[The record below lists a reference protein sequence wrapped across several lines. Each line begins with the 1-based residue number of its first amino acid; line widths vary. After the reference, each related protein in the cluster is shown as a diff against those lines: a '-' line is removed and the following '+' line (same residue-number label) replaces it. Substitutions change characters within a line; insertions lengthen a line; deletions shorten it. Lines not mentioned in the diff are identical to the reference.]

1 MSGRSRRR
9 DIELL
14 DALDSMQR
22 VSVRDTVWRVVRSER
37 DPLLCRPSLGRWDR
51 GHFDVLYTSFEPD
64 GAIAEMYFHLSRQPV
79 FPRTVAFT
87 LNGIDVVTQNT
98 LQFLRLHELEGLG
111 VSAEEYGGLLLERT
125 QEIGDAAAFLGF
137 DGIIAPSARW
147 DCLNLTL
154 VCDHLHPDDLVLQDS
169 RPVDW
174 DDWREAHRTT
184 EREGAQ

>member
-1 MSGRSRRR
+1 
-9 DIELL
+9 
-14 DALDSMQR
+14 MQR

-147 DCLNLTL
+147 RCLNAILFT
-154 VCDHLHPDDLVLQDS
+154 DRIRPD
-169 RPVDW
+169 RIEAIRATKVDW
-174 DDWREAHRTT
+174 ERWRRRTAKGPT
-184 EREGAQ
+184 AP